1 MYKHKEDIMMT
12 LKLNKASAGPFR
24 GWVEG
29 LSTYP
34 DDRINQLSAAAV
46 EAICWENNRR
56 DAADTLRQIAD
67 EIEHG
72 Q

>member
-1 MYKHKEDIMMT
+1 MNKHEEDAMT
-12 LKLNKASAGPFR
+12 LNLTKANAGPFR

-56 DAADTLRQIAD
+56 DAAATLRQIAD